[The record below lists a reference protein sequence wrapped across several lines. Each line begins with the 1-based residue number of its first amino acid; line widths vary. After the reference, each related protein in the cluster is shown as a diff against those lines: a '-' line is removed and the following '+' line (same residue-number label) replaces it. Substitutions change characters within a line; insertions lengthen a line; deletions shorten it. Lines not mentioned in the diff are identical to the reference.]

1 MSDYV
6 TPLGAITAPPLP
18 HFLPTHNC
26 HCAPL
31 VLPEFDLLQLSATY
45 DADGSTYKNWTGW
58 LPGWKSRFEL
68 RQIGRSTRKL
78 ASYDERSVFDG
89 ANASGNGARDVRRR
103 SFFSELLARG
113 EYRRVGSWMSRNTDS
128 FRHAI
133 IVLQDNGMMKFLQR

>member
-89 ANASGNGARDVRRR
+89 ANASGNGARGVAR
-103 SFFSELLARG
+103 SFRNYSRAESIVAL
-113 EYRRVGSWMSRNTDS
+113 EVGCHGIRIH
-128 FRHAI
+128 F
-133 IVLQDNGMMKFLQR
+133 GM